1 MKKIG
6 FLIIAF
12 LVLST
17 ISFAQYDCKVKI
29 QNLQGQYNG
38 ECKKGLANGQGSAK
52 GVDSY
57 TGEFRKG
64 YPHGFGVYTYENGSN
79 YIGHYRQGLKDGYGL
94 LNTITKAG
102 DLVQDYGLWLA
113 DSLMVANDPKA
124 LFKVKDRKGIRL
136 IDPKLNR
143 DITAKNQVWINFMV
157 DGIPNKNVVVSK
169 AKISSGKQL
178 DTKDRALN
186 TLVAFD
192 DIQEFPVTFRLEYE
206 IQMPNQFDA
215 VDCFAEVTLFTRGLW
230 EIDINH

>member
-1 MKKIG
+1 M
-6 FLIIAF
+6 
-12 LVLST
+12 
-17 ISFAQYDCKVKI
+17 
-29 QNLQGQYNG
+29 
-38 ECKKGLANGQGSAK
+38 
-52 GVDSY
+52 
-57 TGEFRKG
+57 
-64 YPHGFGVYTYENGSN
+64 
-79 YIGHYRQGLKDGYGL
+79 
-94 LNTITKAG
+94 
-102 DLVQDYGLWLA
+102 QDYGLWLA

-157 DGIPNKNVVVSK
+157 DGVPNKNVVVSK